1 MTRCESWISGVRG
14 NCSTNCATNT
24 NQLFSFRFHGFCGQI
39 RLSFRKANKLVNQGG
54 FSTPTPMPR
63 GHTPSVLGSNTY
75 NNVILYWLTSIHICK
90 SLLIR
95 ELATYLDLK
104 SNKLFRE
111 IINSLFWVLQNL
123 TEQKVPEIVGIQSQR
138 SLYRSLADSKQGID
152 LKNACHG
159 RKLSV

>member
-1 MTRCESWISGVRG
+1 
-14 NCSTNCATNT
+14 
-24 NQLFSFRFHGFCGQI
+24 
-39 RLSFRKANKLVNQGG
+39 
-54 FSTPTPMPR
+54 MPR